1 MSAELATPAPLAP
14 HDLEGH
20 DLDGHYLDGR
30 EIEAFL
36 PYTEPPVPGERRA
49 RLRQRL
55 MEAGCYGPGQI
66 GGRRWPIGCV
76 SLEITQR
83 CNLDC
88 SLCYLSE
95 HSEAVRDLPL
105 EELYRRI
112 DLIHAHYGEDT
123 DIQVSGGEPT
133 LRRREEL
140 VRIVRRISEKGMRAS
155 LFTNGIRAT
164 RELLTA
170 LAEAGLTDVAF
181 HVDLTQK
188 RKGYDSELA
197 LNALRERY
205 IERARGLPLAVFFN
219 TTVFAGNF
227 HEIPAVV
234 RFFRRHADV
243 VSMASFQLQADT
255 GRGVL
260 REREAYITPDAV
272 VRQIQEG
279 AGRPLSF
286 DTLLAGHPR
295 CNRYGMA
302 FAINGE
308 LYDFYD
314 DPGFVLPLLARTADI
329 AFPRSDRRAAV
340 RAALFAFAK
349 APELW
354 PRGLRWLART
364 LWRARRDLVAARGRI
379 RKLSFVVHNFMDA
392 EKLERERLH
401 ACVFMVASSEGPI
414 SMCLHNAK
422 RDRYILPPLPVVNA
436 EGTRFWDPLTGR
448 LSPDTSPRGSAG
460 VYPLRYIKRQARQK

>member
-1 MSAELATPAPLAP
+1 MTQHRADERGG
-14 HDLEGH
+14 E
-20 DLDGHYLDGR
+20 YLSTA
-30 EIEAFL
+30 EIEAWG
-36 PYTEPPVPGERRA
+36 PYADPPDPAERRA

-55 MEAGCYGPGQI
+55 AEAGCYGPGQI

-76 SLEITQR
+76 SLEVTQR

-105 EELYRRI
+105 EELFRRI
-112 DLIHAHYGEDT
+112 DSIHAHYGEDT

-133 LRRREEL
+133 LRRREDL
-140 VRIVRRISEKGMRAS
+140 IQIVRRIASLGMRSS

-181 HVDLTQK
+181 HVDLTQE
-188 RKGYDSELA
+188 RKGFGSELA
-197 LNALRERY
+197 LNSVRERY

-219 TTVFAGNF
+219 TTVFDGNF

-272 VRQIQEG
+272 IAQIQEG
-279 AGRPLSF
+279 AGSALRF
-286 DTLLAGHPR
+286 DTLEAGHPR

-302 FAINGE
+302 FEINGR

-314 DPGFVLPLLARTADI
+314 DPALVVPLLARTADI
-329 AFPRSDRRAAV
+329 PFPRSDRRAVV
-340 RAALFAFAK
+340 RAALCAFAK
-349 APELW
+349 APNLW
-354 PRGLRWLART
+354 WRGGTWLIRT
-364 LWRARRDLVAARGRI
+364 LWRARHDLVAARGRVH
-379 RKLSFVVHNFMDA
+379 KLSFVVHNFMDA
-392 EKLERERLH
+392 KRLEHERLH
-401 ACVFMVASSEGPI
+401 ACVFMVASREGPI

-422 RDRYILPPLPVVNA
+422 RDRYILQPVPVA
-436 EGTRFWDPLTGR
+436 TGLGTRSWDPVTGR
-448 LSPDTSPRGSAG
+448 LSPDPGPRGNQA
-460 VYPLRYIKRQARQK
+460 VFPLHYLKRRWRRQ